1 MELVGTF
8 SAPVRNAP
16 VAEGERRGGAGMCA
30 ACGGYII
37 DHFDPVLPRV
47 FIGCPAATDN
57 TVFQMVPLEGTMPA
71 DRPAQLEREGRRRAT
86 PRKGVR
92 AVAPDGNSDGQSH
105 APKRKFQVARHFL
118 TRAALRKIHKIAKPG
133 TAKEKVVQTLLKAP
147 DGALARDIIEKTGL
161 PHGSVQQ
168 ALGWL
173 RDHDYVDSRAI
184 TPAAAKA

>member
-1 MELVGTF
+1 MELGTLP
-8 SAPVRNAP
+8 SPVRNAP
-16 VAEGERRGGAGMCA
+16 VAEGERRGGAGVCQ

-57 TVFQMVPLEGTMPA
+57 TVFSLVPIEATMPV
-71 DRPAQLEREGRRRAT
+71 DRPEQLERTGRRRAT
-86 PRKGVR
+86 PRKGVQ
-92 AVAPDGNSDGQSH
+92 AVAPDAAGDAQGGPT
-105 APKRKFQVARHFL
+105 PKRKFQVARHFL
-118 TRAALRKIHKIAKPG
+118 TRAARRRAKDIAKPG